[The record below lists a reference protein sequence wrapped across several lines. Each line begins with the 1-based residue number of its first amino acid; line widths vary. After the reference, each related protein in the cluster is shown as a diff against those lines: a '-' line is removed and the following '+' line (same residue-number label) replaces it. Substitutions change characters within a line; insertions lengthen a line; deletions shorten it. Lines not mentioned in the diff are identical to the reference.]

1 MTENPIKKCRTCLKN
16 STKYYPLNKYVVGC
30 KPKATYGQLLKKYAN
45 FECPSRDYEH
55 YMPQYLCLL
64 CCRDLRNAYG
74 FIRQAQYCNNKLL
87 NVIAKQLSSLQEK
100 AIILPTQGSKLEH
113 PLTIKKE
120 NNNDEGNSMANL
132 QDNVLNEFRIVST
145 SALLKSEVLEETN
158 EENEGAIQYY
168 VDEIEDEE
176 FEGSQQNDH
185 NNTIIEC
192 SSTSN
197 TNNTDTA
204 SIKEQ
209 DDIEIDTVCPIC
221 DKTINRQDN
230 LVTHMRTHHDFE
242 VPRELLNLQRLNQQE
257 QVYPNK
263 CTNKTKCL
271 KRVKNIK
278 QRTKERKQIP
288 RRLDRILKCN
298 LCDYTTRHY
307 SAISFHHRSK
317 HGSEDDKFKCK
328 FCPYTTFRKFSLIA
342 HVKNQH
348 KELIKTLKADA
359 DNKEQGESLNKD
371 DNTTNPDV
379 TSSDDETSLTQK
391 PVKPLETPYFNN
403 EMLEEKEA
411 LSDEMFIRNIFNI
424 QKRQVNTFS
433 TRSLPRRCDICG
445 NIYNNYR
452 ALKTHQ
458 KNVHIS
464 EEKYSLCTHCGKKF
478 KKAANL
484 RVHINNVHLPKD
496 SKEISKSSA
505 PVAPKEKRFMC
516 TECSYVC
523 ATITTLTIHRNRHH
537 TGEKPYKCDICSK
550 SFFIPYDLKIHRYL
564 HTGERPYKCSYCS
577 KGFRNTAQLIKHK
590 RVHNKERPYKCK
602 DCGKS
607 FTQAYNLT
615 LHKRAHLKEKKL
627 NCTVCDK
634 IFENLSELNI
644 HRINENH
651 PDVDT

>member
-1 MTENPIKKCRTCLKN
+1 MTENPIRKCRTCLKN
-16 STKYYPLNKYVVGC
+16 NTKYFPINKYVTGY
-30 KPKATYGQLLKKYAN
+30 KPKVTYGQLLKKCAN
-45 FECPSRDYEH
+45 FECPSRDNES

-74 FIRQAQYCNNKLL
+74 FIKQAQYCNKKLL

-100 AIILPTQGSKLEH
+100 NIILRTQGSAQEY
-113 PLTIKKE
+113 PITIKKE
-120 NNNDEGNSMANL
+120 SNNDEGDSNANI
-132 QDNVLNEFRIVST
+132 QDNILNEFRIVST
-145 SALLKSEVLEETN
+145 SSLLKSEVLEETN
-158 EENEGAIQYY
+158 EENEEAIQYY
-168 VDEIEDEE
+168 VHEIEDEE
-176 FEGSQQNDH
+176 IEESEQNKP
-185 NNTIIEC
+185 NNTILDC

-197 TNNTDTA
+197 TNFTETA
-204 SIKEQ
+204 SINNLE
-209 DDIEIDTVCPIC
+209 DIEIDTVCPIC
-221 DKTINRQDN
+221 VKTINKQDN
-230 LVTHMRTHHDFE
+230 IVTHMRIQHDFE
-242 VPRELLNLQRLNQQE
+242 VPRELLNTQTSNQQE
-257 QVYPNK
+257 QEEYPNI
-263 CTNKTKCL
+263 CTSKTKSLNRMKNL
-271 KRVKNIK
+271 KKRS
-278 QRTKERKQIP
+278 KEKKQITK
-288 RRLDRILKCN
+288 RLDKIMKCN

-328 FCPYTTFRKFSLIA
+328 FCSYTTCRKFRLIA
-342 HVKNQH
+342 HVKNLH
-348 KELIKTLKADA
+348 KELIKTLKANA
-359 DNKEQGESLNKD
+359 DNKEQGD
-371 DNTTNPDV
+371 DNTTNPYA
-379 TSSDDETSLTQK
+379 TSSDDETLLIQK
-391 PVKPLETPYFNN
+391 TAKSLETPYFND
-403 EMLEEKEA
+403 EMMEEKEA

-424 QKRQVNTFS
+424 KKRNVNTFS
-433 TRSLPRRCDICG
+433 TRSLPQRCDICG

-464 EEKYSLCTHCGKKF
+464 EEKYSICNHCGKKF
-478 KKAANL
+478 KKPANL
-484 RVHINNVHLPKD
+484 RVHINNAHLPKD
-496 SKEISKSSA
+496 TNETSKPSA
-505 PVAPKEKRFMC
+505 PAAPKEKRFMC

-564 HTGERPYKCSYCS
+564 HTGEKPYKCSYCS
-577 KGFRNTAQLIKHK
+577 KGFRNTAQLVKHK
-590 RVHNKERPYKCK
+590 RIHSKERPYKCK

-634 IFENLSELNI
+634 FFENLSELNI

-651 PDVDT
+651 PDVDV